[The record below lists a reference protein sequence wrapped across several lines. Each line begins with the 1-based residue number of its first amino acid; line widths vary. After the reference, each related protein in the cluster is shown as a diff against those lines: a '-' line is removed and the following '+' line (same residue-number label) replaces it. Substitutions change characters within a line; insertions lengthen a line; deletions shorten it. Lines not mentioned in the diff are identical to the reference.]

1 MALNEQIVI
10 GRKFRRCIDEINR
23 VWQRISY
30 WTAAS
35 DVEFDDGETAEN
47 KVMALSDLLKQL
59 TANGAITKVEIV
71 NGELPSDAES
81 NPTTIYLVEG

>member
-59 TANGAITKVEIV
+59 TANGAITNVEIV